1 MKIRGSRTTEKR
13 RIVLRYNS
21 ERRGFV
27 VVAGP
32 EVSEV
37 RFDDGSVRAI
47 PNEHLKDIRPTL
59 RPRIKAK

>member
-1 MKIRGSRTTEKR
+1 MKTRRTAPVRR

-27 VVAGP
+27 VTAGP

-47 PNEHLKDIRPTL
+47 PNEQLKDIRPTI
-59 RPRIKAK
+59 RPRIKGK